1 MTTIV
6 DFVDEGLGHSS
17 YLIDLGNGAA
27 AVIDPPRFPSEH
39 EALAQSNRL
48 SMAWTADTHSHADYV
63 TGSPGLASRVGAS
76 RLTTGNNARSTH
88 GRPAGRTRQ
97 RTRADPGGDT
107 GPYP

>member
-48 SMAWTADTHSHADYV
+48 SMAWTADTHSHQAK
-63 TGSPGLASRVGAS
+63 AS
-76 RLTTGNNARSTH
+76 
-88 GRPAGRTRQ
+88 
-97 RTRADPGGDT
+97 
-107 GPYP
+107 